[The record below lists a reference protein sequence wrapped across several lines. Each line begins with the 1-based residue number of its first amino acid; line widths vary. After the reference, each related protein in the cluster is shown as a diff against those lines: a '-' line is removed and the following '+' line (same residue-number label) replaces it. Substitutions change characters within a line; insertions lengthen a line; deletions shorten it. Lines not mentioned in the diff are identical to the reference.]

1 MNLNKDILGNNN
13 QNIYNLTP
21 NTLFE
26 VAETILPRCLCVM
39 PLEPK
44 RKLQRFVLGTQ
55 RQIEMWECKKGEMV
69 NVLKTDS
76 ELMLNT
82 KQISRVVLTATSETN
97 TKIFYSIGQ
106 QLKGLSKKGTEF
118 LSLDTS
124 HAE

>member
-1 MNLNKDILGNNN
+1 MDNYGNNN

-69 NVLKTDS
+69 NVLRTDS

-97 TKIFYSIGQ
+97 TKVFYSIG
-106 QLKGLSKKGTEF
+106 
-118 LSLDTS
+118 
-124 HAE
+124 